1 MSDSLRVQLHKRL
14 DAWFEREARR
24 LRDEHFANCAELKI
38 VLRHPG
44 GDDDGTLCLEAEVI
58 EEMVVSLE
66 GRVEGLKFEADAV
79 EDGETQG

>member
-1 MSDSLRVQLHKRL
+1 MPESLRVQLHKRL

-44 GDDDGTLCLEAEVI
+44 GDGDGTLCLEAEVI

-66 GRVEGLKFEADAV
+66 GRVEGVKYDADDA